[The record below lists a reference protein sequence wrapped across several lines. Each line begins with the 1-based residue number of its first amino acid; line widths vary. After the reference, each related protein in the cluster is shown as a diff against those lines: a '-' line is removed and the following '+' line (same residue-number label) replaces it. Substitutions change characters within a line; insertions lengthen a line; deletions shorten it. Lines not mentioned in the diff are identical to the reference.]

1 MARLQNGCRTA
12 HGRLQLV
19 VLAVPLAWLGF
30 VVCGASLL
38 GPVAT
43 ALAQPPNGPAPN
55 NPAPNNPTPSN
66 PTPSNSIAG
75 AAEQDQPKSAGTE
88 SSSQAHDQ
96 SGPAAGDAVER
107 APSGLAVAAA
117 LQESVVAAVDR
128 AGKSVV
134 AIARV
139 RKSGR
144 NFRTPDELRDPLQF
158 DSSTIGFLPDM
169 NPTSPDF
176 VPNEFASGIILD
188 REGHIV
194 TNYHVLGDPQKND
207 YFVWVQKR
215 PFKVVRVDTPPE
227 VKAGDPWTDLAVLK
241 ISASDLEPMPL
252 GDAASLKK
260 GMFVIALGNPYGIAR
275 DGEVSATWGIVS
287 NLQRAVAEP
296 QSGSNGGDPGTLGQY
311 GTLIQTDARLELGT
325 SGGALV
331 NLQGEMV
338 GLTTS
343 LAAKA
348 GYEQS
353 AGFAIPVD
361 DAFRRTVDTLR
372 QGRVPAFG
380 FLGVQP
386 DHLPLADRQAG
397 RFGARV
403 LRVVPGTPGHKAGL
417 RENDVITHVNQVRVF
432 DKSSLFRE
440 LSRLPADDAV
450 QLTVER
456 RDNPRDPPRTVTTM
470 AVLSKKYMSELH
482 PAYAQVPEPTW
493 RGMVLEYPSALPPE
507 LGAQAVQAADGDNC
521 VAVADVV
528 RDSPAWRAGMR
539 RGEFISQVGTQ
550 RVLTPR
556 QFHAA
561 VASLDGEVR
570 LSVVA
575 NGTAVA
581 ERVVAA
587 Q

>member
-1 MARLQNGCRTA
+1 L
-12 HGRLQLV
+12 
-19 VLAVPLAWLGF
+19 
-30 VVCGASLL
+30 
-38 GPVAT
+38 
-43 ALAQPPNGPAPN
+43 
-55 NPAPNNPTPSN
+55 
-66 PTPSNSIAG
+66 
-75 AAEQDQPKSAGTE
+75 E
-88 SSSQAHDQ
+88 
-96 SGPAAGDAVER
+96 
-107 APSGLAVAAA
+107 VAAA
-117 LQESVVAAVDR
+117 LQESVVAAIDR

-139 RKSGR
+139 RKRER

-158 DSSTIGFLPDM
+158 DSSTIGFLPDR

-207 YFVWVQKR
+207 YFVWVQRR
-215 PFKVVRVDTPPE
+215 PFKVVRIDVPPE

-252 GDAASLKK
+252 GDASSLKK

-287 NLQRAVAEP
+287 NLQRAVAAP
-296 QSGSNGGDPGTLGQY
+296 QKGGNGADSGTLGQY
-311 GTLIQTDARLELGT
+311 GTLIQTDARLEQGT

-343 LAAKA
+343 LAATV
-348 GYEQS
+348 GYEHA

-386 DHLPLADRQAG
+386 DQLPLADRQAG

-417 RENDVITHVNQVRVF
+417 LEEDVITFVNQERVY
-432 DKSSLFRE
+432 DKSSLFRD
-440 LSRLPADDAV
+440 LSRLPADESV
-450 QLTVER
+450 RLTVER
-456 RDNPRDPPRTVTTM
+456 RDNPRDPPRILTAT
-470 AVLSKKYMSELH
+470 AVLSKKYLATTH
-482 PAYAQVPEPTW
+482 PAYAQVREPTW
-493 RGMVLEYPSALPPE
+493 RGMLIEYPSALPPE
-507 LGAQAVQAADGDNC
+507 IGAQGVQPADGDSC
-521 VAVADVV
+521 VAVAEVE

-539 RGEFISQVGTQ
+539 RGEFISQVGSQ
-550 RVLTPR
+550 RVRTPR
-556 QFHAA
+556 EFHAA
-561 VASLDGEVR
+561 VASEAGEVR
-570 LSVVA
+570 LTVLATGDVVTERPIA
-575 NGTAVA
+575 A
-581 ERVVAA
+581 E
-587 Q
+587 

>member
-1 MARLQNGCRTA
+1 MARLHSGFPTAPCRL
-12 HGRLQLV
+12 RRI
-19 VLAVPLAWLGF
+19 VLAVSLAWQGTIVFGLGSG
-30 VVCGASLL
+30 VVCGL
-38 GPVAT
+38 GVAGPIS
-43 ALAQPPNGPAPN
+43 AACAQETTDAAPAVPQSTQP
-55 NPAPNNPTPSN
+55 NPADTGPPLQPTDSSGS
-66 PTPSNSIAG
+66 T
-75 AAEQDQPKSAGTE
+75 AAE
-88 SSSQAHDQ
+88 
-96 SGPAAGDAVER
+96 AAGRE
-107 APSGLAVAAA
+107 PGGLAVAAA
-117 LQESVVAAVDR
+117 MQDAVVAAIER

-176 VPNEFASGIILD
+176 VPNEFASGIVLD

-207 YFVWVQKR
+207 YFVWTQKR
-215 PFKVVRVDTPPE
+215 PFTVVRVDTPPE
-227 VKAGDPWTDLAVLK
+227 IKAGDPWTDLAVLK

-252 GDAASLKK
+252 GDASSLKK

-296 QSGSNGGDPGTLGQY
+296 QPSGNSGDSGTLGQY

-331 NLQGEMV
+331 NLKGEMV

-343 LAAKA
+343 LAAKT

-417 RENDVITHVNQVRVF
+417 LENDVITHVNQERVF
-432 DKSSLFRE
+432 DKSTLFRE
-440 LSRLPADDAV
+440 LSRLPADEAV
-450 QLTVER
+450 QLTVQR
-456 RDNPRDPPRTVTTM
+456 RDNPRDPPRAVTTT
-470 AVLSKKYMSELH
+470 AVLSKKYMSESR
-482 PAYAQVPEPTW
+482 PAYAQVPDPTW
-493 RGMVLEYPSALPPE
+493 RGMTLEYPSALPPE
-507 LGAQAVQAADGDNC
+507 LGAQAVQPADGDSC

-539 RGEFISQVGTQ
+539 RGEFISQVGAQ
-550 RVLTPR
+550 RVHTPGE
-556 QFHAA
+556 FHAA
-561 VASLDGEVR
+561 VAAEAGEVR

-575 NGTAVA
+575 AGNAVA